1 METLEIPATT
11 IKTPQMKE
19 ILQYLFN
26 HNTLSKSEAKAMM
39 IEIAQNKFNAAEV
52 TAFISVFLMRNITLK
67 ELEGFRE
74 ALLQMAVPVDIDA
87 TDAIDIVGTGG
98 DGKDTI
104 NISTLAS
111 FVVAGAGQKV
121 TKHGNYG
128 ASTITGS
135 SNVLEELG
143 YQFKNTSEQLNED
156 LERANICFLHA
167 PYFHPALQSVGLL
180 RKSLGLRTF
189 FNLLGP
195 LVNPAKP
202 KYSMIGVYNLEIAR
216 IYQYLLQKEEREF
229 ILVHGL
235 DGYDEI
241 SLTDD
246 SKIITKNGEEIYSAE
261 DLGFHPVTLEDIKAG
276 SSTQETAKIFMNI
289 LEGKG
294 TEQQNSVILANAS
307 VALYNTHKFGTYED
321 CLLLAKESLQS
332 GKALNSFNLLVK
344 K

>member
-1 METLEIPATT
+1 
-11 IKTPQMKE
+11 MKE

-26 HNTLSKSEAKAMM
+26 HNTLSKSEAKATM

-52 TAFISVFLMRNITLK
+52 TAFVSVFLMRNITLK

-74 ALLQMAVPVDIDA
+74 ALLQMAVPVHIEA
-87 TDAIDIVGTGG
+87 HDAIDIVGTGG
-98 DGKDTI
+98 DGKNTI

-128 ASTITGS
+128 ASTTTGS

-143 YQFKNTSEQLNED
+143 YEFKNNSDQLNED
-156 LERANICFLHA
+156 LEKANICFLHA

-202 KYSMIGVYNLEIAR
+202 QYSVIGVYNLEIAR
-216 IYQYLLQKEEREF
+216 IYQYLLQKEDRDF
-229 ILVHGL
+229 MLVHGL

-246 SKIITKNGEEIYSAE
+246 TKIITKNGESIYSAA
-261 DLGFHPVTLEDIKAG
+261 DLGFSPVTLEDIKAG
-276 SSTQETAKIFMNI
+276 ETTQETAKIFRNI

-294 TEQQNSVILANAS
+294 TEQQNSVVLANAS
-307 VALYNTHKFGTYED
+307 VSLHHTNKFGSYED
-321 CLLLAKESLQS
+321 CLLLAKESLEG
-332 GKALNSFNLLVK
+332 GKALKSFELLMS
-344 K
+344 

>member
-1 METLEIPATT
+1 
-11 IKTPQMKE
+11 MKE

-52 TAFISVFLMRNITLK
+52 TAFISVFLMRSITLK

-74 ALLQMAVPVDIDA
+74 ALLQMAVSVDIDA
-87 TDAIDIVGTGG
+87 SNAIDIVGTGG

-143 YQFKNTSEQLNED
+143 YQFKSNSEQLNED

-189 FNLLGP
+189 FNLLAP

-261 DLGFHPVTLEDIKAG
+261 DLGFKPVTLEDIKAG
-276 SSTQETAKIFMNI
+276 ESTQETAKIFMNI

-294 TEQQNSVILANAS
+294 TEEQNSVILANAS
-307 VALYNTHKFGTYED
+307 IALYNTHKFGTYDD

-332 GKALNSFNLLVK
+332 GKALNSSHLLIK
-344 K
+344 

>member
-1 METLEIPATT
+1 
-11 IKTPQMKE
+11 MKE

-26 HNTLSKSEAKAMM
+26 HHTLSKSEAKAIM
-39 IEIAQNKFNAAEV
+39 IEIAQNKFNATEV

-74 ALLQMAVPVDIDA
+74 ALLQMAVPVNIDA

-98 DGKDTI
+98 DGKNTI
-104 NISTLAS
+104 NISTLTS

-128 ASTITGS
+128 ASTTTGS

-143 YQFKNTSEQLNED
+143 YEFKNDSEKLNTD
-156 LERANICFLHA
+156 LEKANICFLHA

-195 LVNPAKP
+195 LVNPVKP
-202 KYSMIGVYNLEIAR
+202 QFSMIGVYNLEIAR
-216 IYQYLLQKEEREF
+216 IYQYLLQKDDREF
-229 ILVHGL
+229 IIVHGL

-241 SLTDD
+241 SLTHDT
-246 SKIITKNGEEIYSAE
+246 KIITKNGEQIYSSE
-261 DLGFHPVTLEDIKAG
+261 DLGFDHVTPENIKAG
-276 SSTQETAKIFMNI
+276 ATIQETAKIFRNI

-294 TEQQNSVILANAS
+294 TKQQNSVVLANAS
-307 VALYNTHKFGTYED
+307 VALYNTGKFGTYDD
-321 CLLLAKESLQS
+321 CLLLAQESLES
-332 GKALNSFNLLVK
+332 GKALKSLELLLE
-344 K
+344 

>member
-1 METLEIPATT
+1 
-11 IKTPQMKE
+11 MKE

-26 HNTLSKSEAKAMM
+26 HHTLSKSEAKAIM
-39 IEIAQNKFNAAEV
+39 IEIAQNKFNTTEV
-52 TAFISVFLMRNITLK
+52 TAFISVFLMRNITLR

-74 ALLQMAVPVDIDA
+74 ALLQMAVPVNIDA
-87 TDAIDIVGTGG
+87 SDAIDIVGTGG
-98 DGKDTI
+98 DGKNTI

-111 FVVAGAGQKV
+111 FVIAGAGQKV

-128 ASTITGS
+128 ASAVTGS

-143 YQFKNTSEQLNED
+143 YQMNNDSDKLNKD
-156 LERANICFLHA
+156 LEKANICFLHA
-167 PYFHPALQSVGLL
+167 PYFHPALQSVGAL

-202 KYSMIGVYNLEIAR
+202 KFSVIGVYNLEIAR
-216 IYQYLLQKEEREF
+216 IYQYLLQKDSQEF

-241 SLTDD
+241 SLTHD
-246 SKIITKNGEEIYSAE
+246 SKIITKKGENIYSAE
-261 DLGFHPVTLEDIKAG
+261 DLGFAPVSPESIQAG
-276 SSTQETAKIFMNI
+276 KTTQEAAAIFRNI

-294 TEQQNSVILANAS
+294 TESQNSVILANAS
-307 VALYNTHKFGTYED
+307 IALYHTEKFGSYDD
-321 CLLLAKESLQS
+321 CLLLAQESLQS
-332 GKALNSFNLLVK
+332 GKALRSLELLLE
-344 K
+344 

>member
-1 METLEIPATT
+1 
-11 IKTPQMKE
+11 MKD

-26 HNTLSKSEAKAMM
+26 HHTLSKPEAKAIM

-52 TAFISVFLMRNITLK
+52 TAFISIFMMRNITLE
-67 ELEGFRE
+67 ELQGFQE
-74 ALLQMAVPVDIDA
+74 ALLQMAVPVHLEAD
-87 TDAIDIVGTGG
+87 DAIDIVGTGG

-128 ASTITGS
+128 ASTVTGS

-143 YQFKNTSEQLNED
+143 YEFKHSSDRLQQD
-156 LERANICFLHA
+156 LDKANICFLHA
-167 PYFHPALQSVGLL
+167 PYFHPALQSVGAL

-202 KYSMIGVYNLEIAR
+202 QFSMIGVYNLEIAR
-216 IYQYLLQKEEREF
+216 LYQYLLQKENRHF
-229 ILVHGL
+229 TLVHGM

-241 SLTDD
+241 SLTHD

-261 DLGFHPVTLEDIKAG
+261 DLGFKTVEPENIIAG
-276 SSTQETAKIFMNI
+276 KTPKETAEIFRNI
-289 LEGKG
+289 LKGKG
-294 TEQQNSVILANAS
+294 TEPQNAVVLANAA
-307 VALYNTHKFGTYED
+307 VALHHTNKFGNYD
-321 CLLLAKESLQS
+321 ACLNLVKESLFD
-332 GKALNSFNLLVK
+332 GKALGCLNQLIHK
-344 K
+344 